1 MRGEALGP
9 MKAHCPRV
17 GEYQVR
23 EAGVGGL
30 VSMGSGDG
38 IEEFQRE
45 KWEKGIAFEM

>member
-9 MKAHCPRV
+9 VKAHCPRV

-30 VSMGSGDG
+30 VSMGRGEG
-38 IEEFQRE
+38 IEGFQRGNE
-45 KWEKGIAFEM
+45 ERGHLKCK

>member
-1 MRGEALGP
+1 MRGAALGP

-30 VSMGSGDG
+30 VRMGRGDG
-38 IEEFQRE
+38 IEAFQRGNGE
-45 KWEKGIAFEM
+45 RNSI